1 MGGKPRLL
9 WEHVRLEM
17 PERHGCKRKKKI
29 KQNLQIWL
37 SGARSEVTHPRVQKE
52 ILSKAREEKE
62 QGANAN

>member
-1 MGGKPRLL
+1 MD
-9 WEHVRLEM
+9 VR
-17 PERHGCKRKKKI
+17 GKKKI